1 MITNSVKKAARIY
14 YTTAPENEGLFPS
27 EVIDRAEIKFLEI
40 FENPTTV
47 KHLVESGCFKHDENG
62 NLVITEKGWQIA
74 QEEVN
79 ASKSYLENQKNI
91 RTYND
96 RPAFKKEKIENL
108 LHETIK
114 KDAAVLIPQVIYA
127 LQKLHAMDE
136 IDHSKGTGKPGNRV
150 EKVLRAF
157 MESGENTILPKAK
170 DKNGNP
176 ITDRTGRCFGQEYN
190 EDSVGQVFIKIL
202 QDKGMVNDCCKFEQT
217 ETE

>member
-14 YTTAPENEGLFPS
+14 YTTAPENEGMFPS
-27 EVIDRAEIKFLEI
+27 EVIDRAEIKFHEI
-40 FENPTTV
+40 FDNPTTV
-47 KHLVESGCFKHDENG
+47 KHLIESECFKRDEDG
-62 NLVITEKGWQIA
+62 NVIITEKGWQIA

-79 ASKSYLENQKNI
+79 ASKSYLENQKNTRV
-91 RTYND
+91 RTD
-96 RPAFKKEKIENL
+96 RPHFKKERIENL
-108 LHETIK
+108 LHEAIK
-114 KDAAVLIPQVIYA
+114 KDVSVLIPELIYG
-127 LQKLHAMDE
+127 LQKLHALDV
-136 IDHSKGTGKPGNRV
+136 IDQLKGNGKPGNRL
-150 EKVLRAF
+150 EKVLKGF

-202 QDKGMVNDCCKFEQT
+202 QDKNMVNDCCKFEQT